1 MTEENKE
8 YSVVIMLL
16 DRIAKKQYNE
26 KSFVTCTREIKEEIL
41 NNFSTV

>member
-1 MTEENKE
+1 MKEENKE

-16 DRIAKKQYNE
+16 DRIAQKQYNE

-41 NNFSTV
+41 NDFRVV